1 MKTTEFNVDVSS
13 TKLNE
18 NMYKKFGVK
27 VNFDKYTREEL
38 ENYRNLLRTKIDQTE
53 KTSQF
58 NELLSHESYQKDKFM
73 LNLLN
78 TRIKEMLGEGVLT
91 EPSTTEK
98 QARTMA
104 AAAHDPEFAKK
115 VGIKQSVARE
125 FNKKDKGT
133 KLLSKAMKHKKNKAE
148 ESTEEKDMKTIEGKM
163 PMKTVNGKKVPAFAA
178 DGKGKHDLSKNK
190 AKTEALD
197 PVGKEDDDVDNDG
210 KKNTKSDKYLKHRRE
225 VVGKAVKGKNTK
237 EGIEDKLAAAR
248 EKHAQRTGKKSEPK
262 EKPAKQASNVRK
274 VTGTY
279 GKQYQEPEG
288 TDESV
293 KRSKKKIK
301 ESALGKNY
309 RTIIEGLNRLLKE
322 DEEGKAKD
330 ITAGTDMVN
339 DFTSWMQRIGQY
351 QTKSMIELADS
362 IRANFSQAEADTFKS
377 SVQPALQDA
386 LTALTQARESLTHAV
401 ATLAGE
407 ESAEQPMGMD
417 AGMDAGMEPSA
428 TDTMNE
434 PAAEPAP
441 DAVAGAEGDEF
452 GASDAAAGGA
462 ETAGREMRE
471 SREQRRLRIIAEQHS
486 IISRLAK

>member
-178 DGKGKHDLSKNK
+178 DGKGKNDLSKKK
-190 AKTEALD
+190 ATKEALD

-248 EKHAQRTGKKSEPK
+248 EKHAERTGKKSEPK
-262 EKPAKQASNVRK
+262 EKPAKPASNVRK

-301 ESALGKNY
+301 ESALRQNY
-309 RTIIEGLNRLLKE
+309 KTIIEGLNRLLRE

-362 IRANFSQAEADTFKS
+362 IRANFGQAESDAFKAA
-377 SVQPALQDA
+377 VQPALQEA
-386 LTALTQARESLTHAV
+386 LSALTQVRETLTHAV

-407 ESAEQPMGMD
+407 ESAQQPMGMD
-417 AGMDAGMEPSA
+417 AGMEPA
-428 TDTMNE
+428 AADTMNE
-434 PAAEPAP
+434 PAEEP
-441 DAVAGAEGDEF
+441 VAGAEGDEF